1 MKNQKTK
8 GFKGFKKGLKCRD
21 KQYAENADFEEDV
34 KPVACSIGMHFCEN
48 PLDVFNYYPPSGQNE
63 YAEVESIGDSVK
75 KEDKTVTNKLSIKS
89 KISIAGLFKMHFASI
104 FKGIEASPS
113 TINTSG
119 YEAHANTSGYE
130 AHANTSGK
138 GAHANTSGDEAHA
151 NTSGYEAHANTS
163 GDHAHA
169 NTSGDEAHANTSG
182 YEAHANTSGDHAH
195 ANTSGYEAH
204 ANTSGKGAHANTS
217 GDEAHANTS
226 GYEAHANTSGDHA
239 HANTSGDY
247 AYANTSG
254 DEAVASATGYGSRA
268 KAKKGWIII
277 VDWGEDENRN
287 RYIID
292 IKRAKV
298 GKHKI
303 QNIKIEPDTWYWF
316 ENGKL
321 KSEKAC
327 KSS

>member
-169 NTSGDEAHANTSG
+169 NTSGD
-182 YEAHANTSGDHAH
+182 
-195 ANTSGYEAH
+195 
-204 ANTSGKGAHANTS
+204 
-217 GDEAHANTS
+217 
-226 GYEAHANTSGDHA
+226 
-239 HANTSGDY
+239 Y

-277 VDWGEDENRN
+277 VDWGKDENCN

>member
-119 YEAHANTSGYE
+119 YEAHANTSG
-130 AHANTSGK
+130 K

-151 NTSGYEAHANTS
+151 NTSGYKAHANTS
-163 GDHAHA
+163 GGHAHA

-182 YEAHANTSGDHAH
+182 YEAHANTSGD
-195 ANTSGYEAH
+195 Y
-204 ANTSGKGAHANTS
+204 
-217 GDEAHANTS
+217 
-226 GYEAHANTSGDHA
+226 A

-277 VDWGEDENRN
+277 VDWGKDENRN

>member
-130 AHANTSGK
+130 AHANTSG
-138 GAHANTSGDEAHA
+138 
-151 NTSGYEAHANTS
+151 
-163 GDHAHA
+163 
-169 NTSGDEAHANTSG
+169 
-182 YEAHANTSGDHAH
+182 
-195 ANTSGYEAH
+195 
-204 ANTSGKGAHANTS
+204 
-217 GDEAHANTS
+217 
-226 GYEAHANTSGDHA
+226 DHA

>member
-151 NTSGYEAHANTS
+151 NTSGYKAHANTS
-163 GDHAHA
+163 GGH
-169 NTSGDEAHANTSG
+169 
-182 YEAHANTSGDHAH
+182 
-195 ANTSGYEAH
+195 
-204 ANTSGKGAHANTS
+204 AHANTS

>member
-130 AHANTSGK
+130 AHANTSG
-138 GAHANTSGDEAHA
+138 
-151 NTSGYEAHANTS
+151 
-163 GDHAHA
+163 
-169 NTSGDEAHANTSG
+169 
-182 YEAHANTSGDHAH
+182 
-195 ANTSGYEAH
+195 
-204 ANTSGKGAHANTS
+204 
-217 GDEAHANTS
+217 
-226 GYEAHANTSGDHA
+226 DHA

-277 VDWGEDENRN
+277 VDWGKDENRN